1 MIFFNVKVIIKHSKF
16 KSLKKEYKLTH
27 KNFTTLLNRTKN
39 QNEWEVCIS
48 YTTMRPKHIKSI
60 TSFLEIENK
69 KYTIQEFNQYA
80 QNTNILFR

>member
-1 MIFFNVKVIIKHSKF
+1 MIFFNVKVAIKHSKY

-27 KNFTTLLNRTKN
+27 KKLTTLLNRTKN
-39 QNEWEVCIS
+39 QNEWEVFIS
-48 YTTMRPKHIKSI
+48 YTTMRPKHIKAI

-69 KYTIQEFNQYA
+69 KYTIQEFNRYA